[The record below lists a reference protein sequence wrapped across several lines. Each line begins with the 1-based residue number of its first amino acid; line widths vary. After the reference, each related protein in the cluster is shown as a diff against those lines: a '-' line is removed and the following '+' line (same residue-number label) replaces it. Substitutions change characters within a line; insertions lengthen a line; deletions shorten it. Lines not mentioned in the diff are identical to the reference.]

1 VSKVDIVL
9 LLVTVLA
16 IVSTLVLA
24 TLGNLQ
30 VGNMAQTGAYDDPG
44 SAGPRSTSED
54 PTDPPEDS
62 GIGAPPA
69 ERLQLQDTSY
79 SGEAFEAVPIKGTYV
94 GADAGITLRVQ
105 RRQDGEW
112 VSFPVPAVTN
122 DDGSFRAFVQLGA
135 GRYRLRIT
143 DPESDV
149 VSDEIVLR
157 IG

>member
-1 VSKVDIVL
+1 L
-9 LLVTVLA
+9 CCCLVTVLA

-30 VGNMAQTGAYDDPG
+30 VGNMAHTGAYDDPG